1 MKSRQLGSAGPQT
14 SALGLGCWSFSH
26 SYGRAEESESIATI
40 HRALDLACNLL
51 DTADEYG
58 AGQNEILVGKA
69 LAGRREQA
77 ILATKFGFVRGP
89 DGKVS
94 GRDASPAHVQAACE
108 ASLRRLGTDFIDL
121 YYLHRVDPATPIEE
135 TVGAMGQLVVQG
147 KVRHLGLSEAS
158 PEILRRAHAVHPI
171 AALQSEYSLWTR
183 EPEREAIPLCREL
196 GIAFVA
202 FSPLGRGFFAGG
214 LRGDDLPSEDFRRAM
229 PRFQAG
235 NMVENLDRF
244 SAIEGLAKEKGAT
257 TSQLALA
264 WVLARG
270 EHVFAIPG
278 TRRVAHLEENLAS
291 LDIELSPNDMHR
303 VDAAA
308 PAGGFA
314 GERYAADSPFKPEG

>member
-1 MKSRQLGSAGPQT
+1 MKSRQLGSGGPRAG
-14 SALGLGCWSFSH
+14 ALGLGCWSFSH

-40 HRALDLACNLL
+40 HRALDLGCNLL

-58 AGQNEILVGKA
+58 AGQSEILVGKA

-77 ILATKFGFVRGP
+77 IVATKFGFVRGA

-94 GRDASPAHVQAACE
+94 GRDGSPAHMQAACE
-108 ASLRRLGTDFIDL
+108 ASLRRLGTDHIDL
-121 YYLHRVDPATPIEE
+121 YYLHRVDPAVPIEE
-135 TVGAMGQLVVQG
+135 TVGAMAQLVAQG
-147 KVRHLGLSEAS
+147 KVRHLGLSEAL
-158 PEILRRAHAVHPI
+158 PKIIRRAHAVHPI

-183 EPEREAIPLCREL
+183 EPEREVIPLCREM

-202 FSPLGRGFFAGG
+202 FSPLGRGFFTGG
-214 LRGDDLPSEDFRRAM
+214 LRGDELPREDIRRAM

-244 SAIEGLAKEKGAT
+244 SAIEGLAKEKGCT

-270 EHVFAIPG
+270 EHVLAIPG
-278 TRRVAHLEENLAS
+278 TRRVAHLEENLAA
-291 LDIELSPNDMHR
+291 LDIELSPDDMHR

-308 PAGGFA
+308 PLGGFA
-314 GERYAADSPFKPEG
+314 GERYAANSLFKPEG

>member
-1 MKSRQLGSAGPQT
+1 MKLRRLGLARPPA
-14 SALGLGCWSFSH
+14 SALGVGCWSFSH

-40 HRALDLACNLL
+40 HRALELGCNFF

-94 GRDASPAHVQAACE
+94 GRDGSPAHVHAACG
-108 ASLRRLGTDFIDL
+108 ASLRRLGTDYVDL
-121 YYLHRVDPATPIEE
+121 YYLHRVDSAIPIEE
-135 TVGAMGQLVVQG
+135 TVGAMAQLVEQG

-183 EPEREAIPLCREL
+183 EPEREVIPLCREL

-202 FSPLGRGFFAGG
+202 FSPLGRGFFTGG
-214 LRGDDLPSEDFRRAM
+214 LRDGNLPGEDFRCAM
-229 PRFQAG
+229 PRFQPD
-235 NMVENLDRF
+235 NMVKNLDRF
-244 SAIEGLAKEKGAT
+244 SAIEGLAREKGCT
-257 TSQLALA
+257 PSQLALA

-278 TRRVAHLEENLAS
+278 TRRIAHLEENIAA
-291 LDIELSPNDMHR
+291 LDVELSPGDLGR
-303 VDAAA
+303 LDAAA
-308 PAGGFA
+308 PLGGFA
-314 GERYAADSPFKPEG
+314 GERYAADSLFKPEA